1 MVAASKLRKPAHN
14 VPSTKDTPQP
24 HFLVIGSG
32 IAGLFFALK
41 AARHGTVT
49 IVTKDRV
56 DNAAT
61 TYAQGGIAAAL
72 GTWDDPEKHKA
83 DTLVAGA
90 GLCDEGAVDILVRDG
105 VQRVQEL
112 IDLGMPFTRGE
123 DGKLHFGREGGHGE
137 SRVVHTHDHTGR
149 SVESFLLEMVAAEKN
164 IQILSGHCVVELA
177 TEHHLEKRENSATV
191 FGAYVLDAATQA
203 IDLFKAD
210 FTILATGG
218 AGRVYPLTTNPPV
231 STGDGIALA
240 YRAGCR
246 IRNMEFFQFHPTA
259 LALKGKKPPGTPAFL
274 ITEAMRG
281 EGAILTNPKTG
292 RAFMQDYHE
301 QRELAPR
308 DIVARAIDAEL
319 KRDGLDYVWLDISH
333 KDAAFIKEHFPLIYG
348 TLKDHFNID
357 ITREPIPVL
366 PAVHYTCGGVL
377 VDYDGLTDLT
387 NLYAIGEVASTGV
400 HGGNRLASNSLLEGL
415 VFAKRALEQILPRL
429 TDTAIEQQRA
439 EAARLTQWD
448 HTNAKNPEE
457 WVLVSH
463 DFKEIRALMW
473 DYVGIVRSTLRLE
486 RALRRIDVI
495 YGEIIDFYNRTI
507 ISRDLLEL
515 RNLALVAQLTIRSA
529 LARKES
535 RGLHFMTD
543 YSEHREPSRVDTII
557 EPAHFRNPKRHA

>member
-1 MVAASKLRKPAHN
+1 MAAEPR
-14 VPSTKDTPQP
+14 
-24 HFLVIGSG
+24 FLVIGSG

-41 AARHGTVT
+41 AAAHGEVI
-49 IVTKDRV
+49 IVTKDTV

-72 GTWDDPEKHKA
+72 GTWDNPQKHMD
-83 DTLVAGA
+83 DTLIAGA
-90 GLCDEGAVDILVRDG
+90 GLCDEQAVEILVREG
-105 VQRVQEL
+105 VKRVQEL

-137 SRVVHTHDHTGR
+137 SRVLHTHDHTGR
-149 SVESFLLEMVAAEKN
+149 SLESFLLEKVSAEKN
-164 IQILSGHCVVELA
+164 IRLYTNHCVVELA
-177 TEHHLEKRENSATV
+177 TEHHLKQRSNSATV
-191 FGAYVLDAATQA
+191 FGAYVLNAATGD

-210 FTILATGG
+210 FTILASGG
-218 AGRVYPLTTNPPV
+218 AGRVYPVTTNPPV
-231 STGDGIALA
+231 STGDGVALA

-246 IRNMEFFQFHPTA
+246 VRNMEFFQFHPTA

-281 EGAILTNPKTG
+281 EGAILKNPKTG

-319 KRDGLDYVWLDISH
+319 KRDGLDFVYLDISH
-333 KDAAFIKEHFPLIYG
+333 KDAAFTREHFPLIYN
-348 TLKDHFNID
+348 TLKDQFNID
-357 ITREPIPVL
+357 ITCEPIPVV
-366 PAVHYTCGGVL
+366 PAVHYMCGGVL

-400 HGGNRLASNSLLEGL
+400 HGGNRLASNSLLEGI
-415 VFAKRALEQILPRL
+415 VFAERALNQILAGGSHALLHETRSIADSL
-429 TDTAIEQQRA
+429 TE
-439 EAARLTQWD
+439 WD
-448 HTNAKNPEE
+448 HTNTKNPEE
-457 WVLVSH
+457 WVLISH
-463 DFKEIRALMW
+463 DFKEIRSIMW

-486 RALRRIDVI
+486 RALRRVDVI
-495 YGEIIDFYNRTI
+495 YGEIIDFYNRTV

-535 RGLHFMTD
+535 RGLHFTTD
-543 YSEHREPSRVDTII
+543 YPEHREPSRNDTVLS
-557 EPAHFRNPKRHA
+557 PAHFHAAHGGN

>member
-1 MVAASKLRKPAHN
+1 MAAEPR
-14 VPSTKDTPQP
+14 
-24 HFLVIGSG
+24 FLVIGSG

-41 AARHGTVT
+41 AAAHGEVI
-49 IVTKDRV
+49 IVTKDTV

-72 GTWDDPEKHKA
+72 GTWDNPQKHMD
-83 DTLVAGA
+83 DTLIAGA
-90 GLCDEGAVDILVRDG
+90 GLCDEQAVEILVREG
-105 VQRVQEL
+105 VKRVQEL

-137 SRVVHTHDHTGR
+137 SRVLHTHDHTGR
-149 SVESFLLEMVAAEKN
+149 SLESFLLEKVSAEKN
-164 IQILSGHCVVELA
+164 IRLYTNHCVVELA
-177 TEHHLEKRENSATV
+177 TEHHLKERSNSATV
-191 FGAYVLDAATQA
+191 FGAYVLNAATGD

-210 FTILATGG
+210 FTILASGG
-218 AGRVYPLTTNPPV
+218 AGRVYPVTTNPPV
-231 STGDGIALA
+231 STGDGVALA

-246 IRNMEFFQFHPTA
+246 VRNMEFFQFHPTA

-281 EGAILTNPKTG
+281 EGAILKNPKTG

-319 KRDGLDYVWLDISH
+319 KRDGLDFVYLDISH
-333 KDAAFIKEHFPLIYG
+333 KDAAFTREHFPLIYN
-348 TLKDHFNID
+348 TLKDQFNID
-357 ITREPIPVL
+357 ITCEPIPVV
-366 PAVHYTCGGVL
+366 PAVHYMCGGVL

-400 HGGNRLASNSLLEGL
+400 HGGNRLASNSLLEGI
-415 VFAKRALEQILPRL
+415 VFAERALNQILAGGSHALLHETRRVADGL
-429 TDTAIEQQRA
+429 TE
-439 EAARLTQWD
+439 WD
-448 HTNAKNPEE
+448 HTNTKNPEE
-457 WVLVSH
+457 WVLISH
-463 DFKEIRALMW
+463 DFKEIRSIMW

-486 RALRRIDVI
+486 RALRRVDVI
-495 YGEIIDFYNRTI
+495 YGEIIDFYNRTV

-535 RGLHFMTD
+535 RGLHFTTD
-543 YSEHREPSRVDTII
+543 YPEHREPSRNDTILS
-557 EPAHFRNPKRHA
+557 PAHFHAAHGGN

>member
-1 MVAASKLRKPAHN
+1 MSVN
-14 VPSTKDTPQP
+14 TPTP

-41 AARHGTVT
+41 AAKHGSVT

-72 GTWDDPEKHKA
+72 GSWDDPEKHKA
-83 DTLVAGA
+83 DTLAAGA
-90 GLCDEGAVDILVRDG
+90 GLCDETAVDILVREG
-105 VQRVQEL
+105 VRRVQEL

-137 SRVVHTHDHTGR
+137 SRVLHTHDHTGR
-149 SVESFLLEMVAAEKN
+149 SLESFLLEKVLAEPN
-164 IQILSGHCVVELA
+164 VRLLTNHCVVELA
-177 TEHHLEKRENSATV
+177 TEHHLPERRNSSTV
-191 FGAYVLDAATQA
+191 FGAYVLNAETNA
-203 IDLFKAD
+203 IDLFTAD
-210 FTILATGG
+210 YTILATGG
-218 AGRVYPLTTNPPV
+218 AGRVYPVTTNPPV
-231 STGDGIALA
+231 STGDGVALA

-246 IRNMEFFQFHPTA
+246 VRNMEFFQFHPTA
-259 LALKGKKPPGTPAFL
+259 LALKGKAPAGTPAFL

-281 EGAILTNPKTG
+281 EGAILKNPRSG

-319 KRDGLDYVWLDISH
+319 KRDGLDYVWLDITH
-333 KDAAFIKEHFPLIYG
+333 RDAQFVQEHFPLIYG
-348 TLKDHFNID
+348 TLKEKFNID
-357 ITREPIPVL
+357 ITREPIPVV
-366 PAVHYTCGGVL
+366 PAVHYMCGGVL

-387 NLYAIGEVASTGV
+387 NLYAIGEVASSGV

-415 VFAKRALEQILPRL
+415 VFAQRALEHILAGSAPLDALRA
-429 TDTAIEQQRA
+429 TAGL
-439 EAARLTQWD
+439 LTQWD
-448 HTNAKNPEE
+448 HSNTRNAEE
-457 WVLVSH
+457 WVLISH
-463 DFKEIRALMW
+463 DFKEIRSIMW
-473 DYVGIVRSTLRLE
+473 DYVGIVRSNLRLE
-486 RALRRIDVI
+486 RALRRVDVI
-495 YGEIIDFYNRTI
+495 YGEIIDFYNRTV

-535 RGLHFMTD
+535 RGLHYTTD
-543 YSEHREPSRVDTII
+543 YPERREPSRNDTILS
-557 EPAHFRNPKRHA
+557 PAHFNPKAKEFR

>member
-1 MVAASKLRKPAHN
+1 MK
-14 VPSTKDTPQP
+14 STDSP

-41 AARHGTVT
+41 AAKHGSVT
-49 IVTKDRV
+49 IVTKDKV

-72 GTWDDPEKHKA
+72 GAWDNPEKHKV

-90 GLCDEGAVDILVRDG
+90 GLCDETAVDILVRDG
-105 VQRVQEL
+105 IKRVQEL
-112 IDLGMPFTRGE
+112 IDMGMPFTRDGT
-123 DGKLHFGREGGHGE
+123 GKLHFGREGGHGE
-137 SRVVHTHDHTGR
+137 SRVLHAHDHTGR
-149 SVESFLLEMVAAEKN
+149 SVESFLLDLVAKEKN
-164 IQILSGHCVVELA
+164 IRLLTNYCVVELA
-177 TEHHLEKRENSATV
+177 TEHHLKNRENSKTV
-191 FGAYVLDAATQA
+191 LGAYVLDEKSNQ
-203 IDLFKAD
+203 IELFPAD

-259 LALKGKKPPGTPAFL
+259 LAIRGKKPPGTPTFL

-281 EGAILTNPKTG
+281 EGAILKNPKTG

-301 QRELAPR
+301 MLDLAPR

-333 KDAAFIKEHFPLIYG
+333 CDAAFIQEHFPLIYG
-348 TLKDHFNID
+348 TLKDEYNID
-357 ITREPIPVL
+357 MTQEPIPVL
-366 PAVHYTCGGVL
+366 PAVHYTCGGVM
-377 VDYDGLTDLT
+377 VDYDGQTDLAR
-387 NLYAIGEVASTGV
+387 LYAIGEVASTGV
-400 HGGNRLASNSLLEGL
+400 HGGNRLASNSLLEGI
-415 VFAKRALEQILPRL
+415 VFAERALVHIAQNLNETEVLQTRSLQAAL
-429 TDTAIEQQRA
+429 T
-439 EAARLTQWD
+439 LWD
-448 HTNAKNPEE
+448 HTNTKNPEE

-463 DFKEIRALMW
+463 DFKEIRSLMW

-495 YGEIIDFYNRTI
+495 YGEIIDFYNRTK

-529 LARKES
+529 LQRKES

-543 YSEHREPSRVDTII
+543 YPEHREPSRADTILG
-557 EPAHFRNPKRHA
+557 PAHFLARRAEFIK

>member
-1 MVAASKLRKPAHN
+1 MAETGITNAP
-14 VPSTKDTPQP
+14 T
-24 HFLVIGSG
+24 FLVIGSG

-41 AARHGTVT
+41 AAAHGAVT
-49 IVTKDRV
+49 IVTKDSV

-72 GTWDDPEKHKA
+72 GTWDNPEKHMA

-90 GLCDEGAVDILVRDG
+90 GLCDEKAVEILVREG
-105 VQRVQEL
+105 VRCVQEL

-137 SRVVHTHDHTGR
+137 SRVLHTHDHTGR
-149 SVESFLLEMVAAEKN
+149 SLESFLLEKISAEKN
-164 IQILSGHCVVELA
+164 IRLLSNHCVVELA
-177 TEHHLEKRENSATV
+177 TEHHLQSRENSSTV
-191 FGAYVLDAATQA
+191 FGAYVLNAKTGD
-203 IDLFKAD
+203 IDLYKAD
-210 FTILATGG
+210 YTILASGG
-218 AGRVYPLTTNPPV
+218 AGRVYPVTTNPPV
-231 STGDGIALA
+231 STGDGVALA

-246 IRNMEFFQFHPTA
+246 VRNMEFFQFHPTA
-259 LALKGKKPPGTPAFL
+259 LALKGKQPPGTPAFL

-319 KRDGLDYVWLDISH
+319 KRDGLDFVYLDISH
-333 KDAAFIKEHFPLIYG
+333 KDPVFIREHFPLIYG
-348 TLKDHFNID
+348 TLKDQFNID
-357 ITREPIPVL
+357 ITVEPIPVV
-366 PAVHYTCGGVL
+366 PAVHYMCGGVL
-377 VDYDGLTDLT
+377 VDYDGQTDLK
-387 NLYAIGEVASTGV
+387 NLYAIGEVASSGV

-415 VFAKRALEQILPRL
+415 VFADRALYRIAGTTEPDAL
-429 TDTAIEQQRA
+429 A
-439 EAARLTQWD
+439 AARKKAAHLTEWD
-448 HTNAKNPEE
+448 HTNAKNPDE
-457 WVLVSH
+457 WVLISH
-463 DFKEIRALMW
+463 DFKEIRSLMW

-486 RALRRIDVI
+486 RAIRRVDVI

-535 RGLHFMTD
+535 RGLHYTTD
-543 YSEHREPSRVDTII
+543 YPEHREPSRADTIL
-557 EPAHFRNPKRHA
+557 EPAHFHSDTKHHA